1 MRQSIAAIVV
11 LSALALPSGARSAPT
26 EQTFFMRTTSDLVD
40 LCADTSA
47 SDPMMTAAQNFC
59 QGFILG
65 AYQVLRQVDAGR
77 GKPAFCVPTPPPTRT
92 AAIAAFVQWAQANP
106 SETAR
111 PPVDGVFEFLTQRFP
126 CPAKP

>member
-1 MRQSIAAIVV
+1 MQRRISAIVV
-11 LSALALPSGARSAPT
+11 LSALALPASARSAPS
-26 EQTFFMRTTSDLVD
+26 EQTFVVRTTGDLAD

-47 SDPMMTAAQNFC
+47 SDPLMTAAQNFC
-59 QGFILG
+59 QGFVVG
-65 AYQVLRQVDAGR
+65 TYQVLLQVDAGR
-77 GKPAFCVPTPPPTRT
+77 AKPAFCVPTPPPTRT
-92 AAIAAFVQWAQANP
+92 EAVAAFVQWAKANP